1 MIHEFNC
8 MLKVGDVKVR
18 REFIKA
24 LGIIIL
30 LFGAVWTLNLQVS
43 RASATLTVPDNYPT
57 IASAVSHASQGDVIF
72 VKSGIYNENIQVN
85 KSLTLEGQDS
95 QNTIIIGDG
104 GPNEPAVITLAA
116 AGIKVSGFTIESAN
130 SSIRAQNALGINIQ
144 GDDCTVNNNIFQ
156 NNYFGIF
163 CSLQSSTTITNNV
176 ITESVKDG
184 IRFLSGSSNEISDNT
199 ITGNAVSGIALG
211 GYSNIV
217 SGNILQNNFRGI
229 GLGSSYSVVFNNTM
243 VSNPESGI
251 WLSGSN
257 NIITANNLEANKYGV
272 FITTQGASPRANQ
285 LYHNNFENNSFNAF
299 DNSSFLVENWDKG
312 YSQGGN
318 YWSDYQTKYPNSVER
333 GSSGIANTPYV
344 INSNN
349 TDNYPLIKQFDTS
362 NPGKMPS
369 PIQPSTVES
378 NSVVA
383 SWVFNNIGLDSVM
396 PDSTG
401 NNPAV
406 LATTAGNQSYTPT
419 QVPGKFGEALSFD
432 GLSYAFVPPSPSLQ
446 TPQDVTIDA
455 WVNVQQIKNVSYN
468 NILVECLRTTASLP
482 VRTLGIAINGETP
495 QNSSSPP
502 LGSLRGCVLTQNGV
516 LNEIDTIQP
525 VPLDQWI
532 HVVFTRSTTSGMH
545 IYVNGVEQAVQVSS
559 GVANP
564 SGPIVTQNELYIG
577 HDSITEINEL
587 HISNMVEQQTQPL
600 WMQWWLWVILF
611 LGISSSLIG
620 FAIYRERKANNKM
633 PKI

>member
-1 MIHEFNC
+1 MIHGSIY
-8 MLKVGDVKVR
+8 LQKVGDKKVK

-24 LGIIIL
+24 LAIIIIL
-30 LFGAVWTLNLQVS
+30 FSAVWTLNLQVS

-57 IASAVSHASQGDVIF
+57 ITLAVNHASQGDVIF
-72 VKSGIYNENIQVN
+72 VKSGIYPEDIQIN

-95 QNTIIIGDG
+95 KNTIIIGNG
-104 GPNEPAVITLAA
+104 GPNEPAVLTLAA
-116 AGIKVSGFTIESAN
+116 KGIKVSGFTIESAN
-130 SSIRAQNALGINIQ
+130 NSIRSQNALGINIQ
-144 GDDCTVNNNIFQ
+144 GDDCTVNDNIFQ

-163 CSLQSSTTITNNV
+163 CSLQSSTTITNNI
-176 ITESVKDG
+176 ITSSIKDG
-184 IRFLSGSSNEISDNT
+184 IRFLSGSSNNISDNS
-199 ITGNAVSGIALG
+199 IIGNAVSGIALG
-211 GYSNIV
+211 GFSNIV
-217 SGNILQNNFRGI
+217 SGNILQNNLRGI
-229 GLGSSYSVVFNNTM
+229 GLGSSYSVVFDNKI

-272 FITTQGASPRANQ
+272 FITTQGAAPRANQ
-285 LYHNNFENNSFNAF
+285 VYHNNFENNSFNAF
-299 DNSSFLVENWDKG
+299 GNSSFFVESWDNG
-312 YSQGGN
+312 YPSGGN
-318 YWSDYQTKYPNSVER
+318 YWSDYQTKYPNLVER
-333 GSSGIANTPYV
+333 DSSGIADTPYV

-362 NPGKMPS
+362 NSGKTPS
-369 PIQPSTVES
+369 PIHPASVES
-378 NSVVA
+378 NSIVA
-383 SWVFNNIGLDSVM
+383 SWAFDNIAPDGVM

-406 LATTAGNQSYTPT
+406 LASTAGNQSYTPK
-419 QVPGKFGEALSFD
+419 QVPGKFGQALSFD

-446 TPQDVTIDA
+446 TPQEVTIDA
-455 WVNVQQIKNVSYN
+455 WVNVQQIKNVPYN

-482 VRTLGIAINGETP
+482 VRTLGIAINGEAP

-502 LGSLRGCVLTQNGV
+502 IAALRGCVMTQNGV
-516 LNEIDTIQP
+516 LNEIDTTQP
-525 VPLDQWI
+525 VQLNQWI

-545 IYVNGVEQAVQVSS
+545 IYVNGEEQTVQVAS

-611 LGISSSLIG
+611 LGVGGSLIG
-620 FAIYRERKANNKM
+620 FAIYRERKS
-633 PKI
+633 